1 MQAGLWIGRRRVLG
15 RIPGEQKAPDCGLY
29 FLEYSP
35 ESRLDTI
42 SFLSVL
48 NLVAL
53 SPTPEHPGKRMAA
66 AGQELIALIDMPI
79 RELVTS
85 AIG

>member
-1 MQAGLWIGRRRVLG
+1 MIFSVDEFQVAEGPPGSRWRTGNSHAEACLRGSVSSRR
-15 RIPGEQKAPDCGLY
+15 GEQ
-29 FLEYSP
+29 
-35 ESRLDTI
+35 
-42 SFLSVL
+42 
-48 NLVAL
+48 
-53 SPTPEHPGKRMAA
+53 PGKRMAA

>member
-1 MQAGLWIGRRRVLG
+1 MLAM
-15 RIPGEQKAPDCGLY
+15 
-29 FLEYSP
+29 
-35 ESRLDTI
+35 
-42 SFLSVL
+42 
-48 NLVAL
+48 AL
-53 SPTPEHPGKRMAA
+53 SPSPEQLGERMAA

>member
-1 MQAGLWIGRRRVLG
+1 MGSVSYRG
-15 RIPGEQKAPDCGLY
+15 GEQ
-29 FLEYSP
+29 
-35 ESRLDTI
+35 
-42 SFLSVL
+42 
-48 NLVAL
+48 
-53 SPTPEHPGKRMAA
+53 PGKRMAA